1 MTIYVYTYIYIYM
14 CVCMVT
20 KNVKNVPL
28 QPVSSRDFRLKD
40 FRFKMT

>member
-1 MTIYVYTYIYIYM
+1 ML
-14 CVCMVT
+14 T

-40 FRFKMT
+40 FRLKMT

>member
-1 MTIYVYTYIYIYM
+1 MI
-14 CVCMVT
+14 T

-40 FRFKMT
+40 FRLLIKMT